1 MSRSIPVVVLSLAF
15 AITLA
20 CASAG
25 AAEWG
30 NLSGRFIYDGK
41 PPAPQ
46 KVNVDKDKEFCGKTN
61 LVEETLVVGKDQGL
75 GNVILY
81 LYLKRKD
88 KVAIHPSYEKIAG
101 NKVLLNNDKCRFEP
115 HVSLLWTKQT
125 LVLGNLDRVGH
136 NTKIDLFNN
145 NSVNPIIPAGAQLDQ
160 KFEVAERLPVRV
172 SCSIHPWM
180 SAWVVV
186 KDNPYSAVS
195 GADGKFEIKN
205 LPAGKL
211 KFQAWHEKSGY
222 VKTIKLGGKK
232 KTWKKGRFTV
242 TIKPG
247 ETTDLGDIRVSPSLF
262 KK

>member
-20 CASAG
+20 CTSAG

-30 NLSGRFIYDGK
+30 HLSGRFIYDGK
-41 PPAPQ
+41 PPARQ
-46 KVNVDKDKEFCGKTN
+46 KVNVNKDKAFCGKTN
-61 LVEETLVVGKDQGL
+61 LMQETLVVGKDRGL

-81 LYLKRKD
+81 PYLKRKE

-101 NKVLLNNDKCRFEP
+101 NKVLLNNDKCRFSP
-115 HVSLLWTKQT
+115 HVTLLWTRQT
-125 LVLGNLDRVGH
+125 LVLGNTDEVGH
-136 NTKIDLFNN
+136 NTKVDSFTNFAEN
-145 NSVNPIIPAGAQLDQ
+145 NSIPAGSTLNQ
-160 KFEVAERLPVRV
+160 KFELAERLPVRV
-172 SCSIHPWM
+172 SCGIHPWM

-247 ETTDLGDIRVSPSLF
+247 KTTDLGDIRVSPSLF
-262 KK
+262 NK